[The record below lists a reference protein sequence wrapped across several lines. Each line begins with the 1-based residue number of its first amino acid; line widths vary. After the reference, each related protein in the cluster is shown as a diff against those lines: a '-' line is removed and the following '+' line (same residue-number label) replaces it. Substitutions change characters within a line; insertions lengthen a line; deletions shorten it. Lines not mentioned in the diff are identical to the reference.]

1 MEQVAVERLQMFYHS
16 NKYIHFEKKIKLSS
30 QPVNFSLFLP
40 KENKILSIVNKENLE
55 SVDLS
60 TNQKTVLFVK
70 NGDFKQIYQHEEHT
84 FLIGTELLV
93 FKDFEEYF
101 EFHMNFQPMALAF
114 SDNLIYIGSSF
125 IYQDRFLYSLYEI
138 QWNDLINKNPKPE
151 ICLRGTSQQDGLC
164 INLVQNI
171 GSKYLGIGVQQGI
184 FQIMDKSTK
193 KIVKAFNQKIS
204 TFNCSYFDEKMNIL
218 YLGDDHGHITVINIQ
233 IFEII
238 KIISFPSQVSC
249 ILEIPED
256 RLAISL
262 ISGSVLII
270 EKNGWK
276 CIEILKENSKI
287 LHLALCENMLIFSCS
302 NGNLSFWKMNI
313 KEINM
318 GIMLKN
324 HKISDIQFIFKLRS

>member
-1 MEQVAVERLQMFYHS
+1 M
-16 NKYIHFEKKIKLSS
+16 
-30 QPVNFSLFLP
+30 
-40 KENKILSIVNKENLE
+40 
-55 SVDLS
+55 
-60 TNQKTVLFVK
+60 
-70 NGDFKQIYQHEEHT
+70 
-84 FLIGTELLV
+84 
-93 FKDFEEYF
+93 
-101 EFHMNFQPMALAF
+101 
-114 SDNLIYIGSSF
+114 
-125 IYQDRFLYSLYEI
+125 
-138 QWNDLINKNPKPE
+138 NKNPKPE
-151 ICLRGTSQQDGLC
+151 ICLRGISQQDGLC

-171 GSKYLGIGVQQGI
+171 GNKYLGIGVQQGI

-193 KIVKAFNQKIS
+193 KIVKVFNQKIT
-204 TFNCSYFDEKMNIL
+204 TFTCSYFDEKMNIL
-218 YLGDDHGHITVINIQ
+218 YLGDDNGHITVINIQ

-276 CIEILKENSKI
+276 CIAILKETSKI

-313 KEINM
+313 KKNNM